1 MAGTTNI
8 YKVHY
13 HFEYS
18 GKKASPEYIDW
29 VSASAN
35 DYNSIKTV
43 LNNNSKLL
51 GGGTL
56 VIDAVQACPSG
67 SQTILT

>member
-13 HFEYS
+13 HFEAG
-18 GKKASPEYIDW
+18 GKKTSPEYIDW

-35 DYNSIKTV
+35 DFNSLRTV
-43 LNNNSKLL
+43 LSNNSRLL
-51 GGGTL
+51 GPGTL
-56 VIDAVQACPSG
+56 VIDACMSAPSG
-67 SQTILT
+67 SGVLLS